1 MGVPGAR
8 QTSLDQ
14 WRSKIFIS
22 INHLLCC
29 LTYFCEKS
37 TGLEISNRKAY
48 HEYFFEDKYIAGLVL
63 SGTEIKSLR
72 AGKASFND
80 SYCYFDK
87 GELYVKSLH
96 ISEYSF
102 GTYNNHEPMQERKLL
117 LNKRE
122 LKKLEAKTKEKGYS
136 IIPLKIFLTEKG
148 FFKMEI
154 GLGKGKKIY
163 DKRETIKERETD
175 RDIKRKYGI

>member
-1 MGVPGAR
+1 M
-8 QTSLDQ
+8 
-14 WRSKIFIS
+14 
-22 INHLLCC
+22 
-29 LTYFCEKS
+29 
-37 TGLEISNRKAY
+37 EISNRKAY
-48 HEYFFEDKYIAGLVL
+48 HEYFFEAKYIAGLVL
-63 SGTEIKSLR
+63 QGTEIKSLR
-72 AGKASFND
+72 SGKASFND
-80 SYCYFDK
+80 SYCYFHK
-87 GELYVKSLH
+87 GELFVKSLH

-122 LKKLEAKTKEKGYS
+122 LRKLEAKTKEKGYS

-163 DKRETIKERETD
+163 DKRETIKERDTD
-175 RDIKRKYGI
+175 RDIKRKYGV